1 MSGCGGGGGNPVDP
15 GGLVDDPYDEPIRQ
29 AEEDLGTGLADVD
42 DLARDLN
49 SATFGATDDMGN
61 AHVNFIDDLGSAN
74 NIGELFAS
82 WDDYTQAP
90 ERVVDNNIDN
100 MAISDK
106 WNSENGRQEYG
117 VPIASLLAAYFAG
130 NAVGGSVGIAGGA
143 AGTGVAGATGSAVA
157 GGIAGGAVGGAAA
170 AQTNA
175 TANQRSLNSDQWGN
189 AIGTGAAGGAINAGM
204 GSNPYGYGISN
215 LGQAGTSATTSGLM
229 SAARGDEFDS
239 QLRSAAISGASS
251 YAGNTARDYMAKDLS
266 MTGPLPEGQTEANRG
281 TYKSYDTA
289 SNNAGNLARNATNLS
304 LHTLWEDPNRLD
316 PSKQYQDIMS
326 DWALYRD
333 QNNNQGANGDTLEAL
348 ANTPEGMQAL
358 AMWESQ
364 QQEAASK
371 KVKAGGSGQYGT
383 SDPQIQQQEGL
394 GDYLYE

>member
-1 MSGCGGGGGNPVDP
+1 
-15 GGLVDDPYDEPIRQ
+15 
-29 AEEDLGTGLADVD
+29 
-42 DLARDLN
+42 
-49 SATFGATDDMGN
+49 
-61 AHVNFIDDLGSAN
+61 
-74 NIGELFAS
+74 LFAS

-117 VPIASLLAAYFAG
+117 VPIASLLAAYFT
-130 NAVGGSVGIAGGA
+130 GGAASGATGSAIAGGA
-143 AGTGVAGATGSAVA
+143 A
-157 GGIAGGAVGGAAA
+157 GGAAA

-189 AIGTGAAGGAINAGM
+189 AIGTGAVGGAVSSGLGAD
-204 GSNPYGYGISN
+204 PYGYGTSN

-251 YAGNTARDYMAKDLS
+251 YAGNTARDYTAKDLS
-266 MTGPLPEGQTEANRG
+266 MTGPLPEEQTEANRG

-304 LHTLWEDPNRLD
+304 LHTLWEDPNRVD

-333 QNNNQGANGDTLEAL
+333 QNNNQGANGDTLEAM

-364 QQEAASK
+364 QQEAANK

-383 SDPQIQQQEGL
+383 TDPQIQQQEGL

>member
-1 MSGCGGGGGNPVDP
+1 LVLVLRRIYNMCDVSNPVDP
-15 GGLVDDPYDEPIRQ
+15 GGIMDDPYDEPIRQ

-61 AHVNFIDDLGSAN
+61 ASANFIDDIGSAN
-74 NIGELFAS
+74 NLSELFAN

-117 VPIASLLAAYFAG
+117 VPIAAALAAYFT
-130 NAVGGSVGIAGGA
+130 GGAASGATGSAIAGGA
-143 AGTGVAGATGSAVA
+143 A
-157 GGIAGGAVGGAAA
+157 GGAAA
-170 AQTNA
+170 AQTTA
-175 TANQRSLNSDQWGN
+175 TANQRSLSSDQWGN
-189 AIGTGAAGGAINAGM
+189 AIGTGAVGGALNAGL
-204 GSNPYGYGISN
+204 GSNPYGYGTSN
-215 LGQAGTSATTSGLM
+215 LGQAGTAATTSGLV
-229 SAARGDEFDS
+229 SAARGNDFET
-239 QLRSAAISGASS
+239 QLRDASISGASN
-251 YAGNTARDYMAKDLS
+251 YAGNTARDYVARDLTMS
-266 MTGPLPEGQTEANRG
+266 DAPRGVDPSTSGQQTGKQPYYN
-281 TYKSYDTA
+281 YDST
-289 SNNAGNLARNATNLS
+289 SNNAGALARNATNLS
-304 LHTLWEDPNRLD
+304 LHTLWEDPNKLD

-333 QNNNQGANGDTLEAL
+333 QNNNQGANGDTLEAM

-383 SDPQIQQQEGL
+383 SDPQVQQQEGL